1 MKQWTNAMRGQA
13 TGRLRDPYDREVGV
27 RILSL
32 RMSHGMSQTELG
44 KHLGVTFQQIQ
55 KYEKGTN
62 RVSAGRLQ
70 RIAEVFKV
78 PISVFFDTKKAA
90 GDENKSPFLYL
101 EVHGAVQLLEAFAR
115 IRNSRL
121 RSTIVKAVEQ
131 IAATQKTG
139 K

>member
-1 MKQWTNAMRGQA
+1 MRGQA

-32 RMSHGMSQTELG
+32 RMSHQMSQTELG

-90 GDENKSPFLYL
+90 GDETKSPFLYL
-101 EVHGAVQLLEAFAR
+101 EVHGAVQLLEAYAR

-121 RSTIVKAVEQ
+121 RLAIVKAVEQ
-131 IAATQKTG
+131 VASTQKANG